1 MASLQPANSL
11 QIIHESLSLSAII
24 LHFTYSKTGMHSP
37 SLNAEQRMISA
48 ELQSASLLYNDGLLS
63 W

>member
-11 QIIHESLSLSAII
+11 QIIHESFSLSAII
-24 LHFTYSKTGMHSP
+24 LHLTYSNTGMHSP
-37 SLNAEQRMISA
+37 SLNAEQRIISA

-63 W
+63 